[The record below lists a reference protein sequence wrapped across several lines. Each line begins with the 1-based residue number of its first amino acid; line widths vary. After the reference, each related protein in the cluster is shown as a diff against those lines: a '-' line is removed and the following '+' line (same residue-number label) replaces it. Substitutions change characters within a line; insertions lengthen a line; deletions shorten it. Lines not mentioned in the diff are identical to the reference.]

1 MALRAATMSGYL
13 FASDE
18 TGCAIHGREPR
29 TLELSGAKY
38 EEALISTGR
47 IASCHCFAKEDE
59 FDWGSLIA
67 LTSSIRDEQN
77 SRSTHAGASRDC
89 VDNKYI
95 REMETAV
102 FNRTL
107 EKCDSLN
114 VTRSWSNPLFISV
127 YCSVLRFVLSNIDS
141 SCYVENH
148 ALSLR
153 LSFLVDNKPDNNKTG
168 SVVSPHLRPRDIPFL
183 RAEDA
188 LPLLWNDIILRSR
201 ERDQYIMNARPNAT
215 TDQFKCARCKQR
227 QCSYVEEST
236 NGSNGSS
243 EKSTNE
249 SSEKSTKESS
259 EKSSAITEGFDEENV
274 LDSSDVRLSSKSEYG
289 VVAFDEHASA
299 DLTDRDFDR
308 LPAMFNEMRERSKKF
323 RKKNDWVSSLIQ
335 KRQMEEVALASDAV
349 KSLEVFFQKAD
360 KALMQKKKLM
370 FLDRHIQTLRDLR
383 ADALNAL
390 HSLHFATTT
399 EKQRPSAHD
408 PTRETHTA
416 VFL

>member
-18 TGCAIHGREPR
+18 TGRAIHGREPR

-38 EEALISTGR
+38 EEALIST
-47 IASCHCFAKEDE
+47 
-59 FDWGSLIA
+59 
-67 LTSSIRDEQN
+67 
-77 SRSTHAGASRDC
+77 ASRDC

-148 ALSLR
+148 ALSQR
-153 LSFLVDNKPDNNKTG
+153 LSCLVDNNPDNNKTG

-227 QCSYVEEST
+227 QCSYVEVQTRCGATS
-236 NGSNGSS
+236 
-243 EKSTNE
+243 
-249 SSEKSTKESS
+249 
-259 EKSSAITEGFDEENV
+259 
-274 LDSSDVRLSSKSEYG
+274 
-289 VVAFDEHASA
+289 
-299 DLTDRDFDR
+299 R
-308 LPAMFNEMRERSKKF
+308 LPFS
-323 RKKNDWVSSLIQ
+323 
-335 KRQMEEVALASDAV
+335 
-349 KSLEVFFQKAD
+349 
-360 KALMQKKKLM
+360 
-370 FLDRHIQTLRDLR
+370 
-383 ADALNAL
+383 
-390 HSLHFATTT
+390 
-399 EKQRPSAHD
+399 
-408 PTRETHTA
+408 
-416 VFL
+416 